1 MIPFFCFIIHQVEY
15 HKFKYKLWSPYSNPF
30 TISVTHMSYVQ
41 ISPIF
46 YCNLVGILEN
56 FQNVLFYLVSIFL
69 KRLISH
75 LCLLYVTKNDI
86 SIFD

>member
-1 MIPFFCFIIHQVEY
+1 
-15 HKFKYKLWSPYSNPF
+15 
-30 TISVTHMSYVQ
+30 MSYVQ